1 MSRKAKSDEEKRA
14 ALIIK
19 YRNLKIK
26 SKEAED
32 QQITYHLSR
41 GDETFIMQILLDQK
55 TIGIAFV
62 RELRDL
68 VEEAEATK
76 GILVGGGKYTYSAK
90 ANAPK
95 LKVELIPPSL
105 PTFDLFEH
113 KYVSKAEL
121 VSEEEKQALLE
132 KYHSKAY
139 QFPWIKSKDPVA
151 IILGAEPGD
160 VIKINLE
167 SQTAGLAVSYRYV
180 VG

>member
-1 MSRKAKSDEEKRA
+1 VSRKAKSDEEKRA

-19 YRNLKIK
+19 YRNLKVTK
-26 SKEAED
+26 KEVED
-32 QQITYHLSR
+32 QKITYFLSR

-68 VEEAEATK
+68 VEAAEATK

-105 PTFDLFEH
+105 PTFDIFEH
-113 KYVSKAEL
+113 QFVSPAEL
-121 VSEEEKQALLE
+121 VSAEDKQALLE
-132 KYHSKAY
+132 KYHSKPY
-139 QFPWIKSKDPVA
+139 QFPWIKANDPVS

-160 VIKINLE
+160 VIQVNLD
-167 SQTAGLAVSYRYV
+167 SQTAGLSVSYRYV
-180 VG
+180 V

>member
-1 MSRKAKSDEEKRA
+1 MSRKVKSDEEKRA

-19 YRNLKIK
+19 YRNLKIT

-32 QQITYHLSR
+32 QQIIYHLSR

-55 TIGIAFV
+55 TLGIAFV
-62 RELRDL
+62 RGLRDR

-105 PTFDLFEH
+105 PTFELFEH
-113 KYVSKAEL
+113 NYVSPAEL
-121 VSEEEKQALLE
+121 VSEEGKQALLE
-132 KYHSKAY
+132 KYHCKLY
-139 QFPWIKSKDPVA
+139 QFPWIKAKDPVS
-151 IILGAEPGD
+151 IILGAEPGE
-160 VIKINLE
+160 VIKITLE
-167 SQTAGLAVSYRYV
+167 SQTAGLSVSYRYV
-180 VG
+180 V

>member
-14 ALIIK
+14 DLILK
-19 YRNLKIK
+19 YRHLKVDK
-26 SKEAED
+26 KEAEE
-32 QQITYHLSR
+32 QTITYHLSR
-41 GDETFIMQILLDQK
+41 GEETFIMQVLLDQK

-90 ANAPK
+90 ANAAK

-105 PTFDLFEH
+105 PTFDLFDHE
-113 KYVSKAEL
+113 YVSKAEL
-121 VSEEEKQALLE
+121 VSDEEKHALLE

-139 QFPWIKSKDPVA
+139 QFPWIKFQDPVA

-160 VIKINLE
+160 VIKVNLE
-167 SQTAGLAVSYRYV
+167 SQTAGLSVSYRYV
-180 VG
+180 V

>member
-19 YRNLKIK
+19 YRNLKVD
-26 SKEAED
+26 SKESED
-32 QQITYHLSR
+32 GQITYRLSR

-113 KYVSKAEL
+113 KFVSPAEL

-132 KYHSKAY
+132 KYHSEAY
-139 QFPWIKSKDPVA
+139 QFPWIKVKDPVS

-160 VIKINLE
+160 VIKINLD
-167 SQTAGLAVSYRYV
+167 SQTAGLSVSYRYV
-180 VG
+180 V

>member
-1 MSRKAKSDEEKRA
+1 VSRKVKSDEEKRA

-113 KYVSKAEL
+113 KYVSPAEL
-121 VSEEEKQALLE
+121 VSEEGKQALLE
-132 KYHSKAY
+132 KYHAKPY
-139 QFPWIKSKDPVA
+139 QFPWIKFSDPVA
-151 IILGAEPGD
+151 IILGAGPGD

-167 SQTAGLAVSYRYV
+167 SQTAGLSVAYRYV
-180 VG
+180 V

>member
-26 SKEAED
+26 KKESED
-32 QQITYHLSR
+32 QEITYHLTR
-41 GDETFIMQILLDQK
+41 GDETFVMQILLDQK

-76 GILVGGGKYTYSAK
+76 GIMVGGGKYTYSAK

-105 PTFDLFEH
+105 PTFDLFDH
-113 KYVSKAEL
+113 QYVSKAEL
-121 VSEEEKQALLE
+121 VSDEEKHALLK
-132 KYHSKAY
+132 KYHAKPY
-139 QFPWIKSKDPVA
+139 QFPWIKFTDPVS

-160 VIKINLE
+160 VIKVNLE
-167 SQTAGLAVSYRYV
+167 SLTAGLSVSYRYV
-180 VG
+180 V

>member
-14 ALIIK
+14 DLIIK
-19 YRNLKIK
+19 YRNLKVE
-26 SKEAED
+26 SKEPED

-41 GDETFIMQILLDQK
+41 GDETFILQVLLDQK

-62 RELRDL
+62 RELKDL
-68 VEEAEATK
+68 VEKAEATK

-90 ANAPK
+90 ANALK
-95 LKVELIPPSL
+95 LQVELIPPSL

-113 KYVSKAEL
+113 QYVSPAEL
-121 VSEEEKQALLE
+121 VSEEGKQALLE
-132 KYHSKAY
+132 KYHSELF
-139 QFPWIKSKDPVA
+139 QFPWITVNDPVA

-167 SQTAGLAVSYRYV
+167 SQTAGLSVSYRYV
-180 VG
+180 V

>member
-19 YRNLKIK
+19 YRNLKID
-26 SKEAED
+26 SKEPEET
-32 QQITYHLSR
+32 QITYHLSR

-113 KYVSKAEL
+113 KYVSPAEL
-121 VSEEEKQALLE
+121 VSEEGKQALLE
-132 KYHSKAY
+132 KYHCELFR
-139 QFPWIKSKDPVA
+139 FPWIKFSDPVA
-151 IILGAEPGD
+151 IILGAGPGD
-160 VIKINLE
+160 VIRINLE
-167 SQTAGLAVSYRYV
+167 SQTAGLSVAYRYV
-180 VG
+180 V

>member
-14 ALIIK
+14 DLIIK
-19 YRNLKIK
+19 YRNLKVEN
-26 SKEAED
+26 KEQED

-41 GDETFIMQILLDQK
+41 GDEKFIMQILIDQK

-62 RELRDL
+62 RELKDI

-105 PTFDLFEH
+105 PTFDLFQH
-113 KYVSKAEL
+113 KYDSPAEL
-121 VSEEEKQALLE
+121 VSEEGKQALLE
-132 KYHSKAY
+132 KYHSPLY
-139 QFPWIKSKDPVA
+139 QYPWIKVSDPVS
-151 IILGAEPGD
+151 IILGAGPGD

-167 SQTAGLAVSYRYV
+167 SQTAGLSVSYRYV
-180 VG
+180 V

>member
-26 SKEAED
+26 KKESED
-32 QQITYHLSR
+32 QEITYHLTR
-41 GDETFIMQILLDQK
+41 GDETFVMQILLDQK

-68 VEEAEATK
+68 VEETEATK
-76 GILVGGGKYTYSAK
+76 GILVGGGKFTYSAK

-105 PTFDLFEH
+105 PTFDIFDH
-113 KYVSKAEL
+113 QFVSPAEL
-121 VSEEEKQALLE
+121 VSEEDKQVLLE
-132 KYHSKAY
+132 KYHAKAF
-139 QFPWIKSKDPVA
+139 QFPWIKVNDPVS

-167 SQTAGLAVSYRYV
+167 SQTAGLSVSYRYV
-180 VG
+180 V

>member
-1 MSRKAKSDEEKRA
+1 VSRKVKSDEEKRA

-19 YRNLKIK
+19 YRNLKVNK
-26 SKEAED
+26 KEPED
-32 QQITYHLSR
+32 QKITYHLSR
-41 GDETFIMQILLDQK
+41 GDETYIMQVLLDQK

-90 ANAPK
+90 ANALK

-105 PTFDLFEH
+105 PTFDIFEH
-113 KYVSKAEL
+113 TFVSKAEL
-121 VSEEEKQALLE
+121 VSEEGKQVLLE
-132 KYHSKAY
+132 KYHAPLY
-139 QFPWIKSKDPVA
+139 QYPWIKVSDPVS

-160 VIKINLE
+160 VIQVNLD
-167 SQTAGLAVSYRYV
+167 SQTAGLSVSYRYV
-180 VG
+180 V